1 MAHWVFKVQYLKTS
15 LVLPMIFIEAKLEY
29 EIDASLEYG
38 SIDTNRLE
46 ETILKYENDD
56 AGHDS
61 HEMSRNVKR
70 IFNRFDAVIDRQK
83 QSVSRINCYLL
94 VLSVTFAVV
103 AEAAVYYI

>member
-61 HEMSRNVKR
+61 REMSRNVKR